1 MKKTLKKSKIASR
14 IKGKTILITGGTGSF
29 GNTVVKSL
37 LDLKPHKVII
47 FSRDE
52 KKQYDMRDKFQNP
65 LLRFVIGDVRD
76 RDSVRNVVNGVD
88 YIFHA
93 AALKQVPT
101 CEFFPLE
108 AVKTNIIG
116 TSNVIDAAIDSNVE
130 RMVILTTDKAV
141 YPINA
146 MGMSKGLMEKV
157 MSSYAQKNYDYK
169 NKKTILCCVRYGNVL
184 YSRGSVLPRFVGQI
198 KKNKN
203 LSVTNPDMTRFLLP
217 LDEAVDLVFHALV
230 FGKDG
235 YLYTRKSP
243 ACTIET
249 LARAT
254 LEIFNSRKKIELV
267 GVRAGEKMHET
278 LISREEMSR
287 AIESEKF
294 FTVPPQSGG
303 LDYDNFLSEGNKSRQ
318 LDRDAFTSENAERL
332 NVSATVK
339 MLLKVSEI
347 RDELSMDKVNL

>member
-1 MKKTLKKSKIASR
+1 MRNQSKNKIYSR
-14 IKGKTILITGGTGSF
+14 IKGKIILVTGGTGSF
-29 GNTVVKSL
+29 GNSVVKSL
-37 LDLKPHKVII
+37 LELRPARVII

-52 KKQYDMRDKFQNP
+52 KKQYDMRDKFQSP
-65 LLRFVIGDVRD
+65 ILRFVIGDVRD
-76 RDSVRNVVNGVD
+76 KDSVDSVVNGVD
-88 YIFHA
+88 FIFHA

-116 TSNVIDAAIDSNVE
+116 TSNVIDAAIKHSVK

-146 MGMSKGLMEKV
+146 MGMSKALMEKI
-157 MSSYAQKNYDYK
+157 MLSYALKDTY
-169 NKKTILCCVRYGNVL
+169 NKRNKTVLCCVRYGNVL
-184 YSRGSVLPRFVGQI
+184 YSRGSVLPRFIQQI
-198 KKNKN
+198 KNNKA
-203 LSVTNPDMTRFLLP
+203 LPVTNPKMTRFLLP

-230 FGKDG
+230 FGENG
-235 YLYTRKSP
+235 FTYIRKSP

-254 LEIFNSRKKIELV
+254 IEIFKHKKGINFV

-287 AIESEKF
+287 ADESSRF
-294 FTVPPQSGG
+294 YSIPSQGNS
-303 LDYDNFLSEGNKSRQ
+303 LDYDNFLTQGDKSVQLNKE
-318 LDRDAFTSENAERL
+318 AFTSENTERL
-332 NVSATVK
+332 DLVKTIK
-339 MLLKVSEI
+339 MLLQVPEIQYEIEKVEAA
-347 RDELSMDKVNL
+347 R

>member
-1 MKKTLKKSKIASR
+1 MKNDLKKNSVASS
-14 IKGKTILITGGTGSF
+14 IKGKTVLITGGTGSF

-37 LDLKPHKVII
+37 LDLRPDKVII

-52 KKQYDMRDKFQNP
+52 KKQYDMRDKFQSP

-76 RDSVRNVVNGVD
+76 RDAVRGVVKGVN

-116 TSNVIDAAIDSNVE
+116 TSNVIDAAIDSKVE

-146 MGMSKGLMEKV
+146 MGMSKALMEKV
-157 MSSYAQKNYDYK
+157 MSSYAQKNLDNK
-169 NKKTILCCVRYGNVL
+169 TKKTILCCVRYGNVL
-184 YSRGSVLPRFVGQI
+184 FSRGSVLPRFVWQI
-198 KKNKN
+198 KNNMN

-217 LDEAVDLVFHALV
+217 LEEAVDLVFHALV

-249 LARAT
+249 LAKAT
-254 LEIFNSRKKIELV
+254 LEIFDSRRKIELV

-278 LISREEMSR
+278 LISQEEMSR
-287 AIESEKF
+287 AIESKKF
-294 FTVPPQSGG
+294 FTVPPQPGG
-303 LDYDNFLSEGNKSRQ
+303 LDYDNFLSQGDRSRQ
-318 LDRDAFTSENAERL
+318 LTRDAFTSENAERL
-332 NVSATVK
+332 DVSDTVN

-347 RDELSMDKVNL
+347 REELDIQRI